1 MGGTEHNEK
10 KEKVGILI
18 CGGGGIGRT
27 IGAILRARLESDR
40 DFIVYIADANPAQA
54 QAAADF
60 ANSLTSDADLAKP
73 IAMEFEGI
81 SDELESVLG
90 KVVAVIDALPGSQA
104 PRVAQWA
111 KDHSTHYLNL
121 TEYLAETAE
130 VLKITDGANTI
141 FPIQCGLAPGFIN
154 VLGNHLLVQ
163 ALKTWGVD
171 GVESLNLKVGALSKS
186 AVGPHQYCWTW
197 SPIGVATEYCH
208 PAYILRNGIGEFVDS
223 VKAYS
228 PVVIDGV
235 AYEEAITSGGTA
247 DLPDALQNRCS
258 SLVYQTLRWPGHW
271 RWVLD
276 LKERFGDIDREEM
289 IAKLESEMLD
299 QVPHVEDDLVVIYAA
314 VVGLD
319 SDGVRRCLE
328 IALRC
333 EPIHIGGI
341 TLRSIQSTTAC
352 GLLEVLRLV
361 LDGTHDIRPG
371 PLTQSMVP
379 TDAFLTGPY
388 VSLAYPELAQ
398 YLSPNQTAQ
407 EVVGEAIP
415 N

>member
-1 MGGTEHNEK
+1 MGVAMSRVQKQTSG
-10 KEKVGILI
+10 VLI
-18 CGGGGIGRT
+18 MGGGGIGRCV
-27 IGAILRARLESDR
+27 AALMRANLEDEREYS
-40 DFIVYIADANPAQA
+40 IYIADADWGAA
-54 QAAADF
+54 EAAADF
-60 ANSLTSDADLAKP
+60 ANSLASDANLAK
-73 IAMEFEGI
+73 ALGVKYEG
-81 SDELESVLG
+81 STDELDAALAEVD
-90 KVVAVIDALPGSQA
+90 AVIDCLPGSQA
-104 PRVAQWA
+104 PRVAQLA
-111 KDHSTHYLNL
+111 KDNDCHYLNL
-121 TEYLAETAE
+121 TEYLHETDL
-130 VLKITDGANTI
+130 VLKIAEGANTI
-141 FPIQCGLAPGFIN
+141 FPLQCGLAPGFIN

-163 ALKTWGVD
+163 ALGTWGVD

-186 AVGPHQYCWTW
+186 AVGPHHYAFCW

-276 LKERFGDIDREEM
+276 LKDRFGDIDREEM

-299 QVPHVEDDLVVIYAA
+299 QVPHVEEDLVVIYAA
-314 VVGLD
+314 VVGND
-319 SDGVRRCLE
+319 SDGVRRCQD

-333 EPIHIGGI
+333 EPIHIRGI
-341 TLRSIQSTTAC
+341 TLRAIQITTAC
-352 GLLEVLRLV
+352 GVLEVLRLI

-371 PLTQSMVP
+371 PLMQSMVP
-379 TDAFLTGPY
+379 TEAFLTGPY
-388 VSLAYPELAQ
+388 VSLAYPDLAK
-398 YLSPNQTAQ
+398 YLSPDQTAQ